1 MLKEKIFCKQNFDIN
16 VRRDVAPNDKDN
28 DNKIS

>member
-1 MLKEKIFCKQNFDIN
+1 MLKEKQISKQNFDIHI
-16 VRRDVAPNDKDN
+16 RIDVAPNDKDN